1 MRRKEIAVVLVSGGM
16 DSAVTCGIAHQSYA
30 LALLHINYGQK
41 TEEKELEAFHALA
54 QFYGAEKQLV
64 ATLDYFKKIGGS
76 SLVDPDMTVPEGL
89 SEKGTPSTY
98 VPFRN
103 AQFLSIA
110 VSWAEVIGARALFS
124 GATEEDAA
132 GYPDCR
138 KEFYDI
144 FNNLARMGTREET
157 AIEIMV
163 PLIALKKADIIR
175 KGQELAIPFEHT
187 WSCYKNN
194 NVACG
199 TCDSCLRRLR
209 AFEEVGIKDPI
220 TYKS

>member
-1 MRRKEIAVVLVSGGM
+1 MKEKKLAVVLVSGGM
-16 DSAVTCGIAHQSYA
+16 DSAVACGIAHESFR
-30 LALLHINYGQK
+30 LALFHVNYGQK
-41 TEEKELEAFHALA
+41 TEKKELEAFNALV
-54 QFYGAEKQLV
+54 QFYGAQEKLV
-64 ATLDYFKKIGGS
+64 THLDYFKEIGGS
-76 SLVDPDMTVPEGL
+76 SLVDPHMDIPQGL
-89 SEKGTPSTY
+89 SEQGTPSTY

-144 FNNLARMGTREET
+144 FTKLARIGTREET
-157 AIEIMV
+157 RIEIIV
-163 PLIALKKADIIR
+163 PLISLTKADIIR
-175 KGQELAIPFEHT
+175 KGLELGVPFEHT
-187 WSCYKNN
+187 WSCYESNEL
-194 NVACG
+194 ACG

-209 AFEEVGIKDPI
+209 AFKEVGIKDPI
-220 TYKS
+220 PYA